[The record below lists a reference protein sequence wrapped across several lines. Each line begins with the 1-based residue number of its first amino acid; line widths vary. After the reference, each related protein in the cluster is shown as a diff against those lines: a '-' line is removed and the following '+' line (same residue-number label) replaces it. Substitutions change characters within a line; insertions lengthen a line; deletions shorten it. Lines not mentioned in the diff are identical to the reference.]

1 MVEAQEAS
9 AGETIPAEM
18 VAVAENRLST
28 FDSVQEEISQRLNQ
42 IKEFIYEN
50 VQSTAPANPTRV
62 LTNSYEAYMERLSFD
77 QLNEIF
83 RQDRAHWVENT
94 KMIKR
99 QTLENDEEMKKVWK
113 EKFTLKKIPM
123 DDYDSY
129 GNQSCFEWPTD

>member
-28 FDSVQEEISQRLNQ
+28 FDSVQEEISQRLDQ

-62 LTNSYEAYMERLSFD
+62 LTNSYEVYMERLSFD

-99 QTLENDEEMKKVWK
+99 QALENDEEMKKVWK

-123 DDYDSY
+123 CDNGSY
-129 GNQSCFEWPTD
+129 GNETYFEWPTD